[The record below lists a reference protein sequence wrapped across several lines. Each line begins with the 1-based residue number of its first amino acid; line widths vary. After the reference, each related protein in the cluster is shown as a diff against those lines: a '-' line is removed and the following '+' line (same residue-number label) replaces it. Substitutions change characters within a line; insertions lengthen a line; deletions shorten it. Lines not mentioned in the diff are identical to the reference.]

1 MTASLTLPAG
11 AAATNKRP
19 ALDRRSISV
28 RRYALAGFATIV
40 ALFGG
45 VGGWAVMT
53 DLAGAVIAP
62 ATVVVAGNIK
72 KVQHPT
78 GGVVKDILVKNG
90 DHVKSGDVVLR
101 LDDTITRASLQ
112 VVLKQIDELTG
123 RLARLRAERDG
134 LDAVTF
140 PAALL
145 ARSDEAGVND
155 ILTGEHI
162 LFDSRLAT
170 RRNQKLQLGERITG
184 LQQEGTGY
192 VAQADAKSREI
203 VLINRELDGLAQLEA
218 KSLVR
223 SDKMTAMRRE
233 QARIEGEMAQLS
245 AAAGQTKDK
254 IGEIEMQ
261 KLAIESEARSE
272 IVKDIRD
279 TESKLAELSEQRT
292 ASVDQLDRMIV
303 RSPADGIV
311 DQLAVFTVGGVIG
324 STEPI
329 MVIVPQD
336 DALVIEAKIA
346 PRDIDQARSSRV
358 AQVRFPAFNLRTT
371 PTLNGRVQSISA
383 EVTRD
388 ARLNLEYYV
397 ARVKFEDGELA
408 RLKGLELVPGMPAE
422 VLIRTQERSALSY
435 LLKPFEDQFAKAFK
449 ER

>member
-1 MTASLTLPAG
+1 MTASLTL
-11 AAATNKRP
+11 AASADRRP

-28 RRYALAGFATIV
+28 RRYALAGFITIL

-45 VGGWAVMT
+45 FGGWAVLT
-53 DLAGAVIAP
+53 ELSGAVIAP
-62 ATVVVAGNIK
+62 ATVVVDGNVK

-78 GGVVKDILVKNG
+78 GGIVKAILVKNG
-90 DHVKSGDVVLR
+90 DHVKAGDVVLS

-112 VVLKQIDELTG
+112 VVLKQIDELNG

-134 LDAVTF
+134 FETVTF
-140 PAALL
+140 PEDLL
-145 ARSDEAGVND
+145 KRANEPGIND
-155 ILTGEHI
+155 ILTGERI
-162 LFDSRLAT
+162 LFESRVAT
-170 RRNQKLQLGERITG
+170 RKNQMLQLGERITG
-184 LQQEGTGY
+184 LKQEGSGY
-192 VAQADAKSREI
+192 AAQADAKSREI
-203 VLINRELDGLAQLEA
+203 TLINKELEGLAQLEA

-261 KLAIESEARSE
+261 KLAIESETRSE
-272 IVKDIRD
+272 IVKDIRE
-279 TESKLAELSEQRT
+279 TESKLAGLSEQRT
-292 ASVDQLDRMIV
+292 ASLDQLNRMDV

-311 DQLAVFTVGGVIG
+311 DQLSVFTVGGVIG

-329 MVIVPQD
+329 MVVVPQD
-336 DALVIEAKIA
+336 DTLVIEAKIA
-346 PRDIDQARSSRV
+346 PRDIDQARSSRD
-358 AQVRFPAFNLRTT
+358 ALVRFPAFNMRTT
-371 PTLNGRVQSISA
+371 PGLNGRVQSISA

-388 ARLNLEYYV
+388 ARLNLDYYV
-397 ARVKFEDGELA
+397 ARVKFDEGELKK
-408 RLKGLELVPGMPAE
+408 LGEQELVPGMPAE
-422 VLIRTQERSALSY
+422 VQIRTQSRSALSY

>member
-11 AAATNKRP
+11 AAATDKRP

-28 RRYALAGFATIV
+28 RRYAFAGFATII

-45 VGGWAVMT
+45 VGSWAVMT
-53 DLAGAVIAP
+53 NLAGAVIAP
-62 ATVVVAGNIK
+62 ATVVLAGNIK

-140 PAALL
+140 PEALL

-155 ILTGEHI
+155 ILTGERI
-162 LFDSRLAT
+162 LFDSRTAT
-170 RRNQKLQLGERITG
+170 RRNQTLQLGERITG

-192 VAQADAKSREI
+192 AAQANAKSREI

-292 ASVDQLDRMIV
+292 ASVDQLDRMDV

-311 DQLAVFTVGGVIG
+311 DQLSVFTVGGVIG
-324 STEPI
+324 STDPI